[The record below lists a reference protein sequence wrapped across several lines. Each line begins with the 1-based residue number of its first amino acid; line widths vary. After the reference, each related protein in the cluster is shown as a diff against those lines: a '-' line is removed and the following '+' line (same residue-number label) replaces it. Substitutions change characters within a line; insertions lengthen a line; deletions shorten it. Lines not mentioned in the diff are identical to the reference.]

1 MFYAPIQ
8 YTSIGP
14 NLILSNLLQRP
25 IKKVLV
31 GEVVDQVDAGGKCL
45 AGLLGPGDGDGVGA
59 GCNQLAQG
67 SYIYWPSNKSI
78 DLTGLG

>member
-1 MFYAPIQ
+1 M
-8 YTSIGP
+8 
-14 NLILSNLLQRP
+14 
-25 IKKVLV
+25 